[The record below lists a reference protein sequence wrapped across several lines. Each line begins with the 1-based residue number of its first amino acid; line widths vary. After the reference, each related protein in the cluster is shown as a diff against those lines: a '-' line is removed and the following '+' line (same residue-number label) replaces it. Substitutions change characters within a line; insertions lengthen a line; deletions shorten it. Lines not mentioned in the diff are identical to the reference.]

1 MDHTRV
7 GLDGQKSPPHTRRRN
22 EAIRYRLVS
31 SGEAE
36 QIADEL
42 QRALEVVEAPERRTA
57 VLSAV
62 QQITLAPKLGL
73 VYVQIDEQCS
83 IVCEV
88 TFAYDTTWN
97 PYAK

>member
-1 MDHTRV
+1 M
-7 GLDGQKSPPHTRRRN
+7 
-22 EAIRYRLVS
+22 S

-88 TFAYDTTWN
+88 TFADDTTWN